1 MLARY
6 GRGQSLTA
14 GRRIRRSPQRS
25 AQRINLLSV
34 GFGPVQP
41 LQFTGRAGAVCSG
54 AGRAAEGA
62 DVVGSPPGCHLLDKH
77 LRSMLLDLLLA
88 ALADRG
94 EPAAL
99 LLGLPEF
106 FLLLPAFGRCGT
118 AFETAQKVSQACFQG
133 PPCAVAA
140 GVPGPVPTAGRRT
153 QFEAPVELVV
163 VLGHRG
169 PRKASLPARLLSGRF
184 VRHLGR
190 PLSDGQR
197 ERVPSDDD
205 DHLLD
210 GLAATVA
217 GAGLHLM
224 TAAFRLG
231 QKSVHDPQRPVGL
244 DT

>member
-153 QFEAPVELVV
+153 QSRRPLNSWLYLGTGAREKRRCRLVSSAVGSCGTLVV
-163 VLGHRG
+163 RSLMASGSAC
-169 PRKASLPARLLSGRF
+169 PRMTTTISWTALPRRWL
-184 VRHLGR
+184 VRV
-190 PLSDGQR
+190 S
-197 ERVPSDDD
+197 
-205 DHLLD
+205 
-210 GLAATVA
+210 T
-217 GAGLHLM
+217 
-224 TAAFRLG
+224 
-231 QKSVHDPQRPVGL
+231 
-244 DT
+244 